1 MSSTKE
7 YPTDDRILQTE
18 TPQIEVDSQ
27 LMENFRMAGIA
38 RLDSK
43 IYPVKQPGGVPWIFS
58 QSEDRQI
65 ALSRPSERRDET
77 FETTYLKTMDEGQ
90 DAFFVSR
97 FQGQNILVLPRNRP
111 SGDRVDIYVYGYGD
125 SAQKTLDL
133 KLGSFARPITVLH
146 LFGREI
152 AGTFYLGLIY
162 AHSAEKGDTA
172 APYSLV
178 IYPMKSLTD
187 FVSPWEIRQPVD
199 SFQHDFGISEDGRV
213 GLYSMITPQVFMV
226 DGTDYKGVYRTD
238 GNKQKIGN
246 MTVFRAAERGNY
258 YRPGDLAERDKLN
271 YPNGN
276 IKMLTTV
283 EWPDGGPEILSPA
296 TGYEVAYM
304 DKGTSGDNPYA
315 SSGSDG
321 QLFRPVHS
329 DSNYKA
335 LGYVAGGYKNS
346 DVEKGKVPDAEK
358 CYMVHKDWL
367 AAGVNFIPKPDASCQ
382 GEATSDQKR
391 KEDCNANMIW
401 GAKSKGNQEHVTVH
415 EVTTASGQKPTGN
428 LFTVH
433 DGKEENTND
442 TYILDTDVRNR
453 ESFIYFT
460 DLTENLVPVNGV
472 INYQERLGTAGKV
485 HGRDFAMAHRPEGTP
500 QPFVLDWSGN
510 IFAVR
515 PQPGSKESFRLI
527 SSGNSQL
534 RSVLPAFLPDGRLEM
549 YALGDDDQL
558 YYAQMKTQDEHSW
571 TTFEMVSGRE
581 KTEVLDFALSTGA
594 EGNTCFANGLG
605 DALYTVHFDN
615 SNDGLRF
622 IPVNIASHDN
632 MQTFTSFNVE
642 MNLKTTYGMSMPE
655 QKIELWSDSRFSAVA
670 NGVPFLLSERV
681 KELYSMADGR
691 FTLTIEAFDITAPT
705 VYLRLPALME
715 AGEYVTIEPNA
726 HIQQMLHGI
735 TPEGLVSAQKNA
747 LSSEPAPL
755 LSPDDYNHDKLN
767 ALSDGINAAF
777 ELIPAESEANDSYLS
792 AVAARRVAVK
802 SFKARPLVPH
812 GTIDSRRL
820 EEKYWMIDFGE
831 DKPRFRRLSRAEA
844 EAETEQLIRLASSGS
859 KAASKKGHFWNVS
872 WGSAVH
878 SIKNGLKR
886 MGKFIVKVAQTG
898 ISVVLEGLKDAVSY
912 VYTGVMSKVQQ
923 VFDAVQCFFT
933 SVNAYF
939 KDLVQWLGYLFNWRD
954 IQRTHEAIVYTVQQV
969 LDFLPKSIER
979 VKLMVDSQF
988 DSIAERI
995 RNATGQLKGKFDT
1008 SLGYESQS
1016 KAAPESAEGMDNH
1029 NVALN
1034 GLKANGHKAEMGMAD
1049 GYPTNSFLDDILDL
1063 LNRYDAVNAFR
1074 DAADKIKAAMGD
1086 RENAFSLLLSALVDI
1101 LEGLAE
1107 MTLAIARGV
1116 VDGFFDMLESIVEL
1130 FNKILNQPI
1139 RIPLVSDLFRKI
1151 SGDDELT
1158 ILNLLALVVAV
1169 PVTPMAKAMF
1179 GATPF
1184 PVPATGEPDS
1194 LDVYK
1199 DSLDLSA
1206 LINAKQKKAR
1216 VGAAMKSSY
1225 EHPAWFYLVVS
1236 VGNVAQIPF
1245 NAFLDIQPMAPG
1257 IDGVGSASG
1266 EPTESSPLFPNEGK
1280 AIASPVNTF
1289 FSLISVATDV
1299 LIQIFKIP
1307 LHSIKNFFTGDYE
1320 EISFSRFLGWLLGWI
1335 PIGIEMKSLKDD
1347 WTIASLASPVKTL
1360 IKCVAALFL
1369 IIFRLCQACEGK
1381 ISWNDALTKVLWRA
1395 TKFLAILKLEPI
1407 ATPQT
1412 VGIYT
1417 GLHAVGNGIHG
1428 IGALVDAYEQQ
1439 QGH

>member
-1 MSSTKE
+1 MSSTE
-7 YPTDDRILQTE
+7 GLLTDDRIIHTE

-43 IYPVKQPGGVPWIFS
+43 IYPVEQPGGVPWIFS

-65 ALSRPSERRDET
+65 ALSKPSDRRDEA

-97 FQGQNILVLPRNRP
+97 FQGQNILVLPRNR
-111 SGDRVDIYVYGYGD
+111 SWEDRVDIYVYGYGN
-125 SAQKTLDL
+125 SAEETLAL
-133 KLGSFARPITVLH
+133 KLGSFAKPVTVLH

-162 AHSAEKGDTA
+162 AQSAENGDTEP
-172 APYSLV
+172 PYSMFV
-178 IYPMKSLTD
+178 YPMKSLTD
-187 FVSPWEIRQPVD
+187 YISPWQLRQPVD
-199 SFQHDFGISEDGRV
+199 SFHHDFGLSEDGRV
-213 GLYSMITPQVFMV
+213 GLYSMITPQVFMLN
-226 DGTDYKGVYRTD
+226 GADYEGVYRTD
-238 GNKQKIGN
+238 GNGKKIGD
-246 MTVFRAAERGNY
+246 MTVFRAAERENY

-283 EWPDGGPEILSPA
+283 EWPDGGPRILSPA

-304 DKGTSGDNPYA
+304 DKGTKGNNPYA
-315 SSGSDG
+315 KSGSDG
-321 QLFRPVHS
+321 QLFTPVHT

-335 LGYVAGGYKNS
+335 LGYVAGGYKNK

-367 AAGVNFIPKPDASCQ
+367 VAGVNFIPRSDAACQ
-382 GEATSDQKR
+382 GEPEPGKKR
-391 KEDCNANMIW
+391 NEDCNANMIW
-401 GAKSKGNQEHVTVH
+401 GAKSKGDQNHVTVH

-433 DGKEENTND
+433 DGKEENMKE
-442 TYILDTDVRNR
+442 TYVLDVDVRNR
-453 ESFIYFT
+453 ESFVYFT
-460 DLTENLVPVNGV
+460 DLTENLISISNEIVDH
-472 INYQERLGTAGKV
+472 ERLGSATRVG
-485 HGRDFAMAHRPEGTP
+485 GRDFAMAHRSEGAP

-515 PQPGSKESFRLI
+515 PQPGTEESFRLI

-534 RSVLPAFLPDGRLEM
+534 RSILPAFLPDGRLEM
-549 YALGDDDQL
+549 YALGDDNQL
-558 YYAQMKTQDEHSW
+558 YYAQMKTQEEHSW
-571 TTFEMVSGRE
+571 TTFELVSGRE
-581 KTEVLDFALSTGA
+581 KTEVLDLALSTSTQ
-594 EGNTCFANGLG
+594 GNTCFAHGLG
-605 DALYTVHFDN
+605 DALYTVHFDT

-622 IPVNIASHDN
+622 MPVNVASHGN

-655 QKIELWSDSRFSAVA
+655 QKIELWSDSRFSAIA
-670 NGVPFLLSERV
+670 NGVPFLLGERA

-691 FTLTIEAFDITAPT
+691 LTLTIEAFDITAPT
-705 VYLRLPALME
+705 VYLRLPELME

-726 HIQQMLHGI
+726 HIQQMLNGI

-747 LSSEPAPL
+747 LSSEPEPL
-755 LSPDDYNHDKLN
+755 LRPGDYNDEKLH
-767 ALSDGINAAF
+767 ALSGGINAAF

-792 AVAARRVAVK
+792 RVAAKRVATK
-802 SFKARPLVPH
+802 SFKARPLVAH
-812 GTIDSRRL
+812 GSIDSRRL
-820 EEKYWMIDFGE
+820 EEKYWMIDFVDE
-831 DKPRFRRLSRAEA
+831 KPRFRRLSREEA
-844 EAETEQLIRLASSGS
+844 EAETELLVRLASSDS
-859 KAASKKGHFWNVS
+859 KAAFKKGHFWNVS

-878 SIKNGLKR
+878 SIKNGLKS
-886 MGKFIVKVAQTG
+886 MGKFIVKVAKTG
-898 ISVVLEGLKDAVSY
+898 INVVLEGLKDTISY
-912 VYTGVMSKVQQ
+912 VYTGVLSKVQQ

-933 SVNAYF
+933 SVKAYF
-939 KDLVQWLGYLFNWRD
+939 KDLVQWLGYLFSWRD

-988 DSIAERI
+988 DSIAEQI
-995 RNATGQLKGKFDT
+995 KNAAGQLRGKFDT

-1016 KAAPESAEGMDNH
+1016 KAAPQAAEGMDNH

-1034 GLKANGHKAEMGMAD
+1034 GLKANGHKAEMDIEEGH
-1049 GYPTNSFLDDILDL
+1049 PTNSFLDDILDL
-1063 LNRYDAVNAFR
+1063 LNRYDAVSAFG
-1074 DAADKIKAAMGD
+1074 DAADKIKTAMSD

-1116 VDGFFDMLESIVEL
+1116 VDSFFDMLESIMEL

-1139 RIPLVSDLFRKI
+1139 RIPLVSDLFRKL

-1158 ILNLLALVVAV
+1158 ILNLLALVAAV

-1184 PVPATGEPDS
+1184 PVPASGEPDS
-1194 LDVYK
+1194 LDAYK
-1199 DSLDLSA
+1199 ESFDLST
-1206 LINAKQKKAR
+1206 LINAKQKKTKAG
-1216 VGAAMKSSY
+1216 VAMKNSY

-1245 NAFLDIQPMAPG
+1245 NAFLDIQPIAPG

-1266 EPTESSPLFPNEGK
+1266 EPNETSPLFPNKGQS
-1280 AIASPVNTF
+1280 IPGPVNSF

-1299 LIQIFKIP
+1299 LIQVFEVP
-1307 LHSIKNFFTGDYE
+1307 WQSIKSFFTGDYE
-1320 EISFSRFLGWLLGWI
+1320 EVAFSRFLGWLLGWI
-1335 PIGIEMKSLKDD
+1335 PVGIEIKSLIDSR
-1347 WTIASLASPVKTL
+1347 TIASLASPIKTL
-1360 IKCVAALFL
+1360 IKCVAAFFL

-1381 ISWNDALTKVLWRA
+1381 IGWNEALTKVLWRA

-1412 VGIYT
+1412 VGVYT
-1417 GLHAVGNGIHG
+1417 GLHAVGNGIHS
-1428 IGALVDAYEQQ
+1428 IGALVDAYEQH